1 MLLHRPSAEGCRYDV
16 TQRPSSFHTAIA

>member
-1 MLLHRPSAEGCRYDV
+1 MLLHRPGAEGCRYDV